1 MRSYLASQVAEK
13 KAREQNDKE
22 NINQQAEMWS
32 LDKQNWDLEEKRLKE
47 RINKI
52 NADNAAFL

>member
-1 MRSYLASQVAEK
+1 
-13 KAREQNDKE
+13 
-22 NINQQAEMWS
+22 MWS
-32 LDKQNWDLEEKRLKE
+32 LDKQNWDLEEKRLKD